1 MLCLHPPPPRV
12 QTPQC
17 RADDP
22 TAFVAWGG
30 GGGQPQ
36 KCPVLRPVQA
46 STSLIWSSTVRW
58 GPSVQSLRRPAGSM
72 AGTALSIARLED
84 RFPNP
89 AVGQSS
95 GYHLAPLAPVLS
107 THHTAPPS
115 SRPAVSIHPLVSSV
129 GFPSVSQSSAPR
141 EKTKRFDHPP
151 TRRHPLSIQ
160 QKGEPTGV
168 ALHTGTSQRFGGGLS
183 KEMLRSTRN

>member
-72 AGTALSIARLED
+72 AGTALSIARLEG
-84 RFPNP
+84 RFPNR
-89 AVGQSS
+89 
-95 GYHLAPLAPVLS
+95 
-107 THHTAPPS
+107 PS
-115 SRPAVSIHPLVSSV
+115 ANRPDTVWRRD
-129 GFPSVSQSSAPR
+129 FQ
-141 EKTKRFDHPP
+141 PP
-151 TRRHPLSIQ
+151 TMISELMPAFSPRGHRVPVHLTPTPQDRLGACLDEGASGDDGARSRCSARCDFCEVGNPLILPHQ
-160 QKGEPTGV
+160 
-168 ALHTGTSQRFGGGLS
+168 
-183 KEMLRSTRN
+183 